1 MKKINSCLF
10 AILISLSNYALANIS
25 GEVIRI
31 IDGDTVEVL
40 VNKKPLR
47 IRLADIDA
55 PESKQPFG
63 QRSRQSLADLIF
75 RHQVVIAD
83 KGTDR
88 YNRTLG
94 TIYTT
99 GNFNVNAEQ
108 VRRGMAWAYRYH
120 ERPTNAAMLTLEI
133 EAKAARRGLWGDSSA
148 IEPWKWRK
156 LRAHE
161 TEIDH

>member
-10 AILISLSNYALANIS
+10 AILLSLSNYALANIS

-40 VNKKPLR
+40 VNNKPLR

-83 KGTDR
+83 QGTDR

-94 TIYTT
+94 TIYT
-99 GNFNVNAEQ
+99 NENINVNAEQ
-108 VRRGMAWAYRYH
+108 IRRGMAWAYRYH
-120 ERPTNAAMLTLEI
+120 ERPTNQTMLTLEI
-133 EAKAARRGLWGDSSA
+133 EAKAARRGLWGDSNA

-161 TEIDH
+161 TETGH